1 MTWQD
6 SKSKIVTKMSRN
18 CLPRV
23 IPGVGRG
30 LAREML
36 HEGILHEQRRLVGE
50 KPDRGAGGREMLH
63 EGILHEQRRLVG
75 ETTGS

>member
-1 MTWQD
+1 MARLKIENSHENVSKLSAKSD
-6 SKSKIVTKMSRN
+6 SG
-18 CLPRV
+18 C
-23 IPGVGRG
+23 GGG